1 MKNEESLIHKRKSL
15 VFVLLIGA
23 FVAILNQTLL
33 TTALPHFMN
42 DFQINPNKGQW
53 LTTIFM
59 LVNGVMIPITA
70 FLIEKFTTR
79 KLFFAS
85 MGLFLLGTI
94 VCALSP
100 TFFLLMIGRVL
111 QAAGA
116 GILMPLMQTVLI
128 LIYPVEKRGAA
139 MGMVG
144 LVISFAPAVGPTLS
158 GWLVEQYHWS
168 ILFWFL
174 VPIVL
179 FDMIA
184 AYFILKN
191 VTTLRS
197 PKVDYLSIVLSTL
210 GFGGLLLGFSNAG
223 EYSWLN
229 PFVFVPILIGITT
242 LIWFIAR
249 QLRLEQPIL
258 EFRVFKYPLFTLSTI
273 IGIVAFVS
281 LISAATILPIYMQNM
296 HSFTALESGLMIL
309 PGALIM
315 GLLSPVTGKIFDKI
329 GSRLLAIIGLLLV
342 TISSFMYTNLSAST
356 TFSYL
361 TITYTLRM
369 IGLACVMMPVTTAGI
384 NVLPRILIPH
394 GTAMTNTMRQVFG
407 SIGTALLVSIMVSF
421 SFDSGS
427 QMSENEAMIRGVNV
441 SFIVGTILSFIG
453 LVLAFFIKKE
463 ETGPIEKK
471 NLEQKEA

>member
-1 MKNEESLIHKRKSL
+1 MNMESTFVHNRKPI
-15 VFVLLIGA
+15 VFVLLVGA

-33 TTALPHFMN
+33 TTALPHFMH

-79 KLFFAS
+79 KLFFAA
-85 MGLFLLGTI
+85 MGLFAIGTI

-100 TFFLLMIGRVL
+100 TFSLLMVGRVL

-116 GILMPLMQTVLI
+116 GILMPLMQTVLL
-128 LIYPVEKRGAA
+128 LIYPIEKRGAA

-144 LVISFAPAVGPTLS
+144 LVISFAPALGPTLS
-158 GWLVEQYHWS
+158 GWLVQHYHWS

-179 FDMIA
+179 FDLIVG
-184 AYFILKN
+184 FFVLKN
-191 VTTLRS
+191 VSTLRS
-197 PKVDYLSIVLSTL
+197 PKVDFLSIVLSTL

-223 EYSWLN
+223 EYSWLSY
-229 PFVFVPILIGITT
+229 FVFVPIIVGIVS
-242 LIWFIAR
+242 LIWFITR

-258 EFRVFKYPLFTLSTI
+258 EFRVFKYSMFTITTI
-273 IGIVAFVS
+273 IGIVAFIS
-281 LISAATILPIYMQNM
+281 LISAATILPIYMQDMN
-296 HSFTALESGLMIL
+296 SFTALETGLMIL
-309 PGALIM
+309 PGAVLM
-315 GLLSPVTGKIFDKI
+315 GFLSPITGKIFDKI
-329 GSRLLAIIGLLLV
+329 GAKLLTIIGLTLV
-342 TISSFMYTNLSAST
+342 TVTSLLFTNLQEITS
-356 TFSYL
+356 FVYL
-361 TITYTLRM
+361 TAIYTFRM

-394 GTAMTNTMRQVFG
+394 GTAMNNTLRQVGG
-407 SIGTALLVSIMVSF
+407 SIGTALLVSIMVSY
-421 SFDSGS
+421 SLNDSGGRS
-427 QMSENEAMIRGVNV
+427 MNEAMIQGVNI
-441 SFIVGTILSFIG
+441 SFIVGTVLSFIG

-463 ETGPIEKK
+463 ESSSK
-471 NLEQKEA
+471 NDQSVSKQTS